1 MTIRVL
7 IHIHLEAVMS
17 AGFSTWGISGEL
29 RGCACSSVV
38 HVRESAIIQCRK
50 LTHVNSHQKYVT
62 SQMSATLFTE
72 NPVFLFLS
80 WQKDGEVSS
89 SGVVSTV
96 HFSVIHCPQVFTRWV
111 KKQPQSTHSPT
122 HGWPNNMQ
130 SGMTEQN
137 ISLFPFAHF
146 FLSANSKLI

>member
-38 HVRESAIIQCRK
+38 RVRESAIIQCRK

-89 SGVVSTV
+89 SGVVSTA

-111 KKQPQSTHSPT
+111 KKKPRNRHIPQLMGGQIICS
-122 HGWPNNMQ
+122 Q
-130 SGMTEQN
+130 E
-137 ISLFPFAHF
+137 
-146 FLSANSKLI
+146 